1 MIEGQAQDHG
11 QFERNGLNQSQRQ
24 SQERGYLMIEGA
36 NRGLGLWLGWM
47 RGLDEDR
54 VCGMVEGENFGLC
67 LWCSGMRGLG
77 KDHGRWMIECQDQ
90 SQWEGLHSGR
100 RERTGGNAS
109 ASQRQG

>member
-1 MIEGQAQDHG
+1 MIEGQEQDHG

-47 RGLDEDR
+47 RGL
-54 VCGMVEGENFGLC
+54 
-67 LWCSGMRGLG
+67 G

>member
-1 MIEGQAQDHG
+1 MIEGENLG
-11 QFERNGLNQSQRQ
+11 
-24 SQERGYLMIEGA
+24 I
-36 NRGLGLWLGWM
+36 GLWLGRM

-54 VCGMVEGENFGLC
+54 VCGMVEGANRGIGLW
-67 LWCSGMRGLG
+67 LGWMRGLG